1 MVEKIKKIWKN
12 WLKKFDGYTKINYII
27 YIFCLIFLIWLLMTI
42 NKGTL
47 IFGIIPAI
55 ILIIYI
61 KYKNTQF
68 LKHCEGNGIIF
79 GARGSGKGLLLQKKI
94 NTEKKAFTNVPYGK
108 NTELINI
115 KEYFQS
121 IGDNTIVDT
130 INGTVKICEK
140 DEKLEGINVYWD
152 DITIYAPN
160 FMDHELKKIYPSA
173 PLTLA
178 INRHLY
184 NAYMI
189 IAVQSRERP
198 WKIIRELQTDFSI
211 KALKTIGFGKIW
223 NSIPILRNYVKVSY
237 RYYAEVKSADNGIL
251 PFKAKTMIT
260 EVSKGV
266 YLTSGQ
272 AQKEVFNAEHGLIF
286 NGFIFMKKSQLYYDT
301 RYFHQLFFG
310 HPASKKEK
318 KKKKKTRK
326 WKKQRNN
333 EKL

>member
-1 MVEKIKKIWKN
+1 MIKKIKRIWKN
-12 WLKKFDGYTKINYII
+12 WLKKFENYTKINYII
-27 YIFCLIFLIWLLMTI
+27 YIFCSIFLIWLLFNMSKLTYI
-42 NKGTL
+42 LVIMGL
-47 IFGIIPAI
+47 IVIS
-55 ILIIYI
+55 LYI
-61 KYKNTQF
+61 KYKNNQF
-68 LKHCEGNGIIF
+68 LKYCEGNGIIF
-79 GARGSGKGLLLQKKI
+79 GGRGNGKGILLQKKI
-94 NTEKKAFTNVPYGK
+94 NTEKKAYTNVPYGK

-115 KEYFQS
+115 KEYLQS

-130 INGTVKICEK
+130 INGTIKVCKK
-140 DEKLEGINVYWD
+140 NEKLEGINVYWD

-160 FMDHELKKIYPSA
+160 FMDNELKKIYPSA

-223 NSIPILRNYVKVSY
+223 NSIPILRNYVMVKY
-237 RYYAEVKSADNGIL
+237 RYYAEVNSADKGIL

-272 AQKEVFNAEHGLIF
+272 AQKEVFNSENGLIF

-301 RYFHQLFFG
+301 RYFHELFFG
-310 HPASKKEK
+310 KKAHK
-318 KKKKKTRK
+318 
-326 WKKQRNN
+326 N